1 MKRTQFLKSLGLVT
15 MAAPFAFSSTSC
27 KSKPTENESNDVQ
40 QADKN
45 KDLFFKISLAEWSLN
60 KELFSG
66 KLTNMDFPA
75 KAKNEFGIEAV
86 EYVNQF
92 FKDKANDKEYL

>member
-15 MAAPFAFSSTSC
+15 MAAPLAFSSTSC
-27 KSKPTENESNDVQ
+27 KSKPTENESNGTG
-40 QADKN
+40 QAEKD

-92 FKDKANDKEYL
+92 FKDKANDK